1 MVVKLHNTQNNNF
14 SFKEVQY
21 KQKKTLWRQI
31 TPLLANRRQDS
42 MTMQFFY
49 KPSYL
54 PKFIK
59 RFKLH

>member
-31 TPLLANRRQDS
+31 TPLLANKRQDS
-42 MTMQFFY
+42 MTM
-49 KPSYL
+49 
-54 PKFIK
+54 
-59 RFKLH
+59 